1 MLTVLVSIKVRSEH
15 VTAFIDATI
24 EETRTSLKDPGVV
37 QIDVLQDSNDAAH
50 ITLHEVFESRAVG
63 LQHLEM
69 AHFKQWQSTVKP
81 MLVEPPHAVAYEHV
95 FPKS

>member
-15 VTAFIDATI
+15 VKAFIDATI
-24 EETRTSLKDPGVV
+24 EETRTSLQDPGVV

-50 ITLHEVFESRAVG
+50 FAMHEVFETRAIG

-81 MLVEPPHAVAYEHV
+81 MLVEPPHAVTYEHV